1 MRDEFLV
8 LGVVTMSCRQN
19 GIRGMNG
26 TGAVALL
33 AGVAATVVGLFSGHA
48 KAASIN
54 IQFGTDSANGGTAT
68 ASYIGTAMDSADSG
82 TVWNQ
87 DFFAANK
94 TAGGTNYGGASGT
107 DSSLVYSD
115 GSTASGIS
123 VTVNIGTP
131 SFYTSSSAGQDGT
144 VPAYMQGYGWNS
156 PQYDSNAAQ
165 TVQISGLTNG
175 ASYKIYLYSSG
186 PYNEAGTL
194 FQLAA
199 ANTPAGAGSY
209 MLIDPKV
216 NGADVGDPNFNTNA
230 NAGSGNYTAFTSG
243 AAVTAAAPTADPT
256 TNSALSNW
264 GVFNTVAAVGA
275 INISY
280 NVPSYDPNTNWVFLN
295 AIQIQPV
302 STPEPAT
309 FGLFAIVLGSVML
322 LSRKRSAFKPAN

>member
-1 MRDEFLV
+1 
-8 LGVVTMSCRQN
+8 
-19 GIRGMNG
+19 MNIKHAHVKRLEH
-26 TGAVALL
+26 TAIPALM
-33 AGVAATVVGLFSGHA
+33 AAAALIAVGLPASRVG
-48 KAASIN
+48 AAAIN
-54 IQFGTDSANGGTAT
+54 IQFGTSSANGGTAT
-68 ASYIGTAMDSADSG
+68 ASYSGTAMDSSDSG

-87 DFFAANK
+87 DFFAAN
-94 TAGGTNYGGASGT
+94 TSSGGTNYGGASGT

-123 VTVNIGTP
+123 VTVNIGNP
-131 SFYTSSSAGQDGT
+131 SFSTSSSAAQDST

-165 TVQISGLTNG
+165 TVSISGLTNG
-175 ASYKIYLYSSG
+175 AGYDIYLYSSG

-216 NGADVGDPNFNTNA
+216 NGADVRDPNFNTNA
-230 NAGSGNYTAFTSG
+230 SPGSGNYAAFSSG
-243 AAVTAAAPTADPT
+243 APVTVATPTADPT
-256 TNSALSNW
+256 SNGGLSNW
-264 GVFNTVAAVGA
+264 GVFHAVAAGGA

-280 NVPSYDPNTNWVFLN
+280 NVPSYDSNTNWVFLN
-295 AIQIQPV
+295 AMQIQPVAV

-309 FGLFAIVLGSVML
+309 WALLAAAMGGML
-322 LSRKRSAFKPAN
+322 LLRRRAVNIARDQS